1 MTTQRITK
9 AGSGC
14 SQATRRLMSP
24 LWRVT
29 TMANPMQILGSAPC
43 RKRSRLGVKCPLW
56 VISRHFAV
64 QTACLLYPR
73 KLTLAPII
81 NVC

>member
-29 TMANPMQILGSAPC
+29 TMALGSAPC

-64 QTACLLYPR
+64 QTAWLLYPR
-73 KLTLAPII
+73 KLTLAPTT